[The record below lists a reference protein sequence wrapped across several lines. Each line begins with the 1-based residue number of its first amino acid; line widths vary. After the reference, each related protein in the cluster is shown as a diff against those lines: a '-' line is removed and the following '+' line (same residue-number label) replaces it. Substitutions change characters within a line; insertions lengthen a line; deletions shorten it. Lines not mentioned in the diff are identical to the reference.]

1 MIIYKIQVFMQ
12 IQFRVARIDICC
24 RRCSDGVR
32 AAPEATSL
40 VRWSYCF
47 VLLFISELESGHTTL
62 LLHGHTVLSIYLG
75 KSFHAVAASRLPD
88 EDRSG

>member
-1 MIIYKIQVFMQ
+1 MQ
-12 IQFRVARIDICC
+12 TEFRVARVGKCG
-24 RRCSDGVR
+24 RGCSGGVR

-75 KSFHAVAASRLPD
+75 KSFHAVAAFRLPD